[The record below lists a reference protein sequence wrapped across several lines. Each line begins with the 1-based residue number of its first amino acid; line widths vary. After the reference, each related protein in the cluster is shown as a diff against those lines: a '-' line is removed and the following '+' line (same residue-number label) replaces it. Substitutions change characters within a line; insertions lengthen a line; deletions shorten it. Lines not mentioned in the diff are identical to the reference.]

1 MRTVSVT
8 EFRRNLPA
16 YLKRIS
22 VGEEIGVTSHGKVI
36 ARLLP
41 EKDPAEEA
49 RHWLEALRGKVVL
62 GDVTGSTEEMSWSAD
77 EDHL

>member
-1 MRTVSVT
+1 M
-8 EFRRNLPA
+8 
-16 YLKRIS
+16 
-22 VGEEIGVTSHGKVI
+22 I

-62 GDVTGSTEEMSWSAD
+62 GDVAGSTEMSWSAD